1 LSRSRRI
8 SIGWKTQSLRF
19 PRPKAQEAPNIFW
32 TGDHNGPLVFVRLR
46 AIRGIFSTCNAFAKE
61 VF

>member
-1 LSRSRRI
+1 VSRGFRDE
-8 SIGWKTQSLRF
+8 GPALADTAKM
-19 PRPKAQEAPNIFW
+19 QESAGSGRLGSQW
-32 TGDHNGPLVFVRLR
+32 AGLALALVFVRLR